1 MQYRDSR
8 QEVTGLVVNC
18 KINVRR
24 EYRHTVRAMV
34 HRLFTTG
41 RFDFE
46 HRAEGS
52 NGAVVI
58 NRTAGRPNQLH
69 GMLGFIDGVGLY
81 NRKLNPSAKA
91 PPLSS
96 KELIYRRFLIF
107 KELYTAPAPVVLCEG
122 KTDNVYITH
131 AIRSLAAQFPEL
143 ADIDPKGKI
152 VIKLRR
158 FKYTG
163 TSTGRILGIHGG
175 SGDLKKFIPNYKKEV
190 AQFKAPGMQRPII
203 ILVDNDSG
211 ADSLLNTIKEITG
224 KKPDR
229 SDAYTHIVKNL
240 YLVMTPIAG
249 GATQSKIEDC
259 FSDEIKSTVL
269 GGKTFDS
276 NNEFN
281 TDTCYG
287 KADFAYKVVRPNA
300 DKIDFTGFKPV
311 LDRFIDVIAA
321 HEKRA

>member
-1 MQYRDSR
+1 
-8 QEVTGLVVNC
+8 
-18 KINVRR
+18 
-24 EYRHTVRAMV
+24 
-34 HRLFTTG
+34 
-41 RFDFE
+41 
-46 HRAEGS
+46 
-52 NGAVVI
+52 
-58 NRTAGRPNQLH
+58 
-69 GMLGFIDGVGLY
+69 MLGFIDGVGLY

-287 KADFAYKVVRPNA
+287 KADFAYKVVRPNT